1 MCAGVGKYGEGCY
14 TGGMRKLDTGK
25 PPKQSRSK
33 RSPLVTALLC
43 LLACGM
49 AFCAYQVGSILLER
63 SRGRELNREMK
74 QFITFRPAAP
84 ATEEDPEPVGPT
96 LSVDFDA
103 LQQKNA
109 DICAWIA
116 FPDTE
121 INYPVVQGSDNA
133 YYLSR
138 TASGD
143 KNSCGAIFV
152 DAVNARDFSNAKTIV
167 YGHRMNNGSMFA
179 GLLKYRDA
187 AYFAAHPY
195 GLLATPEQTYVLEV
209 FAAGEVADDL
219 ANYRTSFADAEDF
232 LADIRMLRGGAVQQT
247 ELTIG
252 AEDRVVMLST
262 CVKGDHSKRFVVLAR
277 LVPYGDYVFA

>member
-1 MCAGVGKYGEGCY
+1 MCAGVGKRGKGCY
-14 TGGMRKLDTGK
+14 TEAMRKLDTGK
-25 PPKQSRSK
+25 SPKQSRSK
-33 RSPLVTALLC
+33 RSPLVTVLLC

-49 AFCAYQVGSILLER
+49 AFCAYQVASILLER
-63 SRGRELNREMK
+63 SRGRELNREME

-84 ATEEDPEPVGPT
+84 ATEEDPEPAGPA

-103 LQQKNA
+103 LRQKNA

-133 YYLSR
+133 YYLSH

-152 DAVNARDFSNAKTIV
+152 DAVNARDFSNAKTII